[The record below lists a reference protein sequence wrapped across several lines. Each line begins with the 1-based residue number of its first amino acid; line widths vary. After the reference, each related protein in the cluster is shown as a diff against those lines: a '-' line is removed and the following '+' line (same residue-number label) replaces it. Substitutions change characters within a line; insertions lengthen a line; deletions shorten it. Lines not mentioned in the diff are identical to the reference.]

1 MAPSLCVRLSDV
13 CRFFPPPHEHVVTGT
28 DCCADSTII
37 ERIVSEK
44 IVRPVNFFR
53 CVESHMKLD
62 FNDPVTGCSVP
73 LPKKANPA
81 DYYPNRTHLHLELMG
96 IDDTVPIETTPAFG
110 ASSFTLVVIIIM
122 CVLITVAVAFAVVLY
137 MKRAKKN
144 RKKQRFAEMG
154 QHVPL
159 ENNFTID
166 GIDTMDEDV
175 SFAEDTT
182 ADIQT

>member
-1 MAPSLCVRLSDV
+1 
-13 CRFFPPPHEHVVTGT
+13 
-28 DCCADSTII
+28 
-37 ERIVSEK
+37 
-44 IVRPVNFFR
+44 
-53 CVESHMKLD
+53 
-62 FNDPVTGCSVP
+62 
-73 LPKKANPA
+73 
-81 DYYPNRTHLHLELMG
+81 MG

-122 CVLITVAVAFAVVLY
+122 CVLITVAVAFAFVLY